1 MTKALIVY
9 GTRYGAAA
17 STSEEIA
24 KVLRQ
29 EGLDVRVVNAKEE
42 KINDVIGYDL
52 VVVGS
57 GIQINK
63 WTGEPEKFLKKFQKD
78 LAKKKVALFVC
89 CGSASQTPTEQE
101 AKPDAAET
109 ARRKYLEDKGAQYN
123 LQPVALG
130 FFGGVYNYN
139 KTPWWAKRFMEADRP
154 RIEAAYKETQPRVY
168 DTRDWNAIR
177 GWTKELAQKV
187 QLGNGASFKD

>member
-1 MTKALIVY
+1 MSKALIVY
-9 GTRYGAAA
+9 GTRYGATA

-24 KVLRQ
+24 KILRQ

-42 KINDVIGYDL
+42 KVNDIADYDL

-63 WTGEPEKFLKKFQKD
+63 WTGEPEKFLKKFQKE
-78 LAKKKVALFVC
+78 LARKKVALFVS
-89 CGSASQTPTEQE
+89 CGSASQAITDQPEE
-101 AKPDAAET
+101 AAKAK
-109 ARRKYLEDKGAQYN
+109 RKYLDEKAAQYN
-123 LQPVALG
+123 LQAVALG

-139 KTPWWAKRFMEADRP
+139 KEPWWAKKAMEADRP
-154 RIEAAYKETQPRVY
+154 KIEAAYKETQPGIY

-177 GWTKELAQKV
+177 SWAKELSQKV
-187 QLGNGASFKD
+187 RC